1 MSIRIAKNHLLRK
14 NEIVES
20 ARRIIS
26 NHGIERLTIREIAKD
41 LKLTDGAL
49 YRHFKSKK
57 EIMELLIEDI
67 ENTLLGTIESAA
79 KIADCPLEKL
89 ENILLSHLSYSE
101 QRKGITYIVIVETL
115 NLHDKTLQAKMY
127 KVIEKYLR
135 KIEEMLVEG
144 VKSGK
149 LKKDTNK
156 TLSSIAFFGIVQS
169 LVTIWA
175 LSGYKYS
182 LEKNHIK
189 EIFNIYIDGIRS

>member
-1 MSIRIAKNHLLRK
+1 MSIRIVKNHLLRK
-14 NEIVES
+14 SEIIES
-20 ARRIIS
+20 ARKIIS

-67 ENTLLGTIESAA
+67 ESNLLGTIESAS
-79 KIADCPLEKL
+79 KIADCPLKKL
-89 ENILLSHLSYSE
+89 ENIFLSHLSYSE
-101 QRKGITYIVIVETL
+101 QRKGITFIVIVETL

-127 KVIEKYLR
+127 KVIEKYLV
-135 KIEEMLVEG
+135 KIEEMLIEG
-144 VKSGK
+144 VIAGK
-149 LKKDTNK
+149 LKKDINK
-156 TLSSIAFFGIVQS
+156 TLLSIAFFGMVQS

-182 LEKNHIK
+182 LDRTHIQ
-189 EIFNIYIDGIRS
+189 EVFNIYMDGIRL